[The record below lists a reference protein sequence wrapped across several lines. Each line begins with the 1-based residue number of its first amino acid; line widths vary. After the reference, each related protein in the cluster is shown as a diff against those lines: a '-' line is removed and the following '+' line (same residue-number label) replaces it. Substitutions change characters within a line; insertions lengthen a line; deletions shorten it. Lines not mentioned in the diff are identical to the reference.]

1 MARGNCFGS
10 YFSKSGNRCDFS
22 DKVLLRPS
30 EFASARPPA
39 NPPVRAPRVC
49 ASPSVMCGRE
59 GRGKGSKA
67 VKSEFSATS
76 PIVLKGNCNGGRARI
91 EGEHED
97 RLMS

>member
-39 NPPVRAPRVC
+39 NPHVRAPRVC
-49 ASPSVMCGRE
+49 ASPSESVMCGRE
-59 GRGKGSKA
+59 GGRRA
-67 VKSEFSATS
+67 VKQLRANFPQRHPSSSKGIAT
-76 PIVLKGNCNGGRARI
+76 GGERV
-91 EGEHED
+91 
-97 RLMS
+97 